1 MFEPSLRKWGCGL
14 SLMMKTMS
22 AGMVLGDSSPS
33 RGNVILV
40 PSFQPRLIS
49 IVRILSSVRM
59 VLPSGFNLLREIFIL
74 LVQPWK
80 TSSRETLSSWMMAGS
95 CFRRCWPPSPTCPSR
110 GKPFR
115 LKLVKEPKG
124 SFPST
129 SISSSSLPLVLRP
142 KNISKGF
149 EPPKNVANVA

>member
-1 MFEPSLRKWGCGL
+1 MPAEPDVSDFLCL
-14 SLMMKTMS
+14 DLFFD
-22 AGMVLGDSSPS
+22 AGSTLACELNGV
-33 RGNVILV
+33 NIQ
-40 PSFQPRLIS
+40 QPRLIS
-49 IVRILSSVRM
+49 IVSILSSLRM
-59 VLPSGFNLLREIFIL
+59 VLASGLSLLREIFNL

-95 CFRRCWPPSPTCPSR
+95 CFRRCGPPGPTCPSR
-110 GKPFR
+110 GNPFM

-129 SISSSSLPLVLRP
+129 SMSSSSRPLALRP

-149 EPPKNVANVA
+149 EAPKKVAKVA

>member
-1 MFEPSLRKWGCGL
+1 M

-22 AGMVLGDSSPS
+22 AGIELGDSSPS
-33 RGNVILV
+33 RGNVIFV

-59 VLPSGFNLLREIFIL
+59 VLPSGFSLLREIFIL

-95 CFRRCWPPSPTCPSR
+95 CFRRCCPPSPTCPSR
-110 GKPFR
+110 GNPFR

-124 SFPST
+124 SLPST
-129 SISSSSLPLVLRP
+129 SMSSSSLPLAWRP
-142 KNISKGF
+142 KKMSKGF
-149 EPPKNVANVA
+149 DPPKKVAKVA